1 MHYFLSGPSGIGKTR
16 FGNWLANRGYDHV
29 LVDPGDGS
37 FRLPRELIDPW
48 QRRDFEGIANEL
60 DNRAK
65 AQGKAKGCVLTFRS
79 VDFFPLIDI
88 ELYAEHGIA
97 VRYLYGDKE
106 KCFESYAERETRD
119 GRRGNARRDFWERFN
134 NKNYEKIGALE
145 LKDYRVD
152 VFNRSGTRRSVE
164 EIAELLRIE

>member
-1 MHYFLSGPSGIGKTR
+1 MLMVTYL
-16 FGNWLANRGYDHV
+16 DE
-29 LVDPGDGS
+29 DGA
-37 FRLPRELIDPW
+37 PNTA
-48 QRRDFEGIANEL
+48 QAEL
-60 DNRAK
+60 DALI
-65 AQGKAKGCVLTFRS
+65 GTTPEEILTSNESPS
-79 VDFFPLIDI
+79 V
-88 ELYAEHGIA
+88 AEHAANGAAAVPGIA

-119 GRRGNARRDFWERFN
+119 GRRVNARRDFWERFN

>member
-16 FGNWLANRGYDHV
+16 FGNWLANHGYDHV

-37 FRLPRELIDPW
+37 FRLPQELIDPW
-48 QRRDFEGIANEL
+48 QRRDFEGIAKEL

-65 AQGKAKGCVLTFRS
+65 AQGKTKGCVLTFRS
-79 VDFFPLIDI
+79 VDFFPLIVI
-88 ELYAEHGIA
+88 ELCAEHGIA

-119 GRRGNARRDFWERFN
+119 GRLVNARRDFWERFN
-134 NKNYEKIGALE
+134 NVIYEKIGALE

-152 VFNRSGTRRSVE
+152 VFNRSGTRRSEE
-164 EIAELLRIE
+164 EIAELLKIE

>member
-16 FGNWLANRGYDHV
+16 FGNWLANHGYDHV

-37 FRLPRELIDPW
+37 FRLPQELVDPW

-65 AQGKAKGCVLTFRS
+65 AQDKTKGCVLTFRS
-79 VDFFPLIDI
+79 VDFFPLIVI
-88 ELYAEHGIA
+88 ELCAEHGIA

-119 GRRGNARRDFWERFN
+119 GRPVNARRDFWERFN
-134 NKNYEKIGALE
+134 NVNYVKIGALE

-152 VFNRSGTRRSVE
+152 VFNRSGTRRSEE
-164 EIAELLRIE
+164 EIAELLKIE